1 MRQSQPIRDWFRQSV
16 SQDGT
21 VALALA
27 IGSLSVM
34 AAVAWY
40 LAPERVEAPRAIH
53 NLTQDLFDVQAAE
66 KRVLKRTSAF
76 VDPAPLFA
84 RRQVE
89 LRREDVS
96 NISSYVVRSHW
107 FIKVRNDAAKTI
119 CVQLMTLLDDE
130 PPRPRCREATKE
142 DWAEEAKWVRPAER
156 EAVFAEAR

>member
-1 MRQSQPIRDWFRQSV
+1 
-16 SQDGT
+16 
-21 VALALA
+21 
-27 IGSLSVM
+27 
-34 AAVAWY
+34 
-40 LAPERVEAPRAIH
+40 
-53 NLTQDLFDVQAAE
+53 
-66 KRVLKRTSAF
+66 LKRTYAF

-89 LRREDVS
+89 LGRSDMS
-96 NISSYVVRSHW
+96 ILSSYVDRSHW

-142 DWAEEAKWVRPAER
+142 DLEEEAKWVKPAGR